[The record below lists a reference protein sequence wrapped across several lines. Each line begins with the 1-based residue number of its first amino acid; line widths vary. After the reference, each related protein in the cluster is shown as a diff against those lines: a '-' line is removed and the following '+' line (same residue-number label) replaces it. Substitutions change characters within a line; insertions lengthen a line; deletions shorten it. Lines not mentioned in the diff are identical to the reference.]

1 MTTKKRNKSY
11 KPKQTS
17 VPMLI
22 NRLVHE
28 NVETLEENVIILA
41 FRSGFATKEHY
52 DNLVKMA
59 NMMNIASTTK
69 PCVESKG
76 LKYWLNYMAME
87 ILKRYEKTGKFGLSG
102 TDLGVLKKIVEVY
115 DLYWKRQTTAFYNE
129 CIAELLAF
137 YEDVKESM
145 AAWIIETKN

>member
-1 MTTKKRNKSY
+1 MTTKKRKKIH
-11 KPKQTS
+11 KPIQTS

-22 NRLVHE
+22 NRLVHQ
-28 NVETLEENVIILA
+28 NVETLEENITILA

-69 PCVESKG
+69 PCVESES
-76 LKYWLNYMAME
+76 LKYWLNFVAME
-87 ILKRYEKTGKFGLSG
+87 IFRRYEKTGKFGLSG
-102 TDLGVLKKIVEVY
+102 TELGVLKKTVEAY
-115 DLYWKRQTTAFYNE
+115 DLYWKKQTTTFYNE

-137 YEDVKESM
+137 YEEVKEKRL
-145 AAWIIETKN
+145 A